1 MEKEDF
7 IYQPHKS
14 FEEDFKHQ
22 YHDTAVD
29 YFNSLV
35 EKTETDSDANR
46 VHVEE
51 YRVAAAELEAAKKKW
66 NSLKGLRGMFIA
78 FTILG
83 FLAGIICFVLFAL
96 NTAMWGFII
105 GGVAGILLGGFSIWG
120 IVNFNKKAKNQEAV
134 IAPLQ
139 QKADEK
145 LSICY
150 ADMAKLNGEFD
161 WNMAAI
167 IMEKA
172 TPNIDLDPYFS
183 NKTLTYLIDHFGFPE
198 AEDENTSVLGLV
210 SGHIQGNPFVLEKIF
225 RMNMGM
231 KTYTGSITITW
242 TEYVGSGKDRH
253 LVTRSQTLTASIE
266 KECPFYNAET
276 RLIFGS
282 EAAPNLSFSRRP
294 YGADK
299 MDAKQ
304 REKAWRSGGKDLDK
318 LQTKASKKGG
328 GFTKMNNDE
337 FEVFWGATDRD
348 NEVEFRYLFSP
359 LAQVSIL
366 ELIENP
372 EPFGDDFYFVKDKM
386 LTSIASAH
394 SQKFNYT
401 PAPSYFYH
409 YSLEDC
415 RENFIS
421 YCDAFIKNLYFD
433 LAPILAIPAYQS
445 DTTRDYIYHEIL
457 PGNYNCYE
465 HEVFANGLETDIFR
479 PEDSSSDVPLIL
491 KAGRASKQGKTDVL
505 PVTAYSFRKETR
517 VEYVTRFGGDG
528 RSHSIPVYWDEYIP
542 VSRVSEMALT
552 NVEASQKRYRG
563 ALGVLDEYLKKTGY
577 AKYFERGFLALA
589 LRKGHIE
596 SGVDEKL
603 ESIFNP
609 EE

>member
-7 IYQPHKS
+7 IYQPHKT
-14 FEEDFKHQ
+14 FEEDLQHQ
-22 YHDTAVD
+22 YHDTAEQ
-29 YFNSLV
+29 YFDSLV
-35 EKTETDSDANR
+35 EKTGTDADANR
-46 VHVEE
+46 LHVEE
-51 YRVAAAELEAAKKKW
+51 YRAAAAELEAAKKKW
-66 NSLKGLRGMFIA
+66 NSLKGKRGMFIA
-78 FTILG
+78 FMILG
-83 FLAGIICFVLFAL
+83 FLAGIICFVIFAL
-96 NTAMWGFII
+96 NPSLWGLII

-120 IVNFNKKAKNQEAV
+120 IVSFNKKAKNQEAV

-139 QKADEK
+139 EKADEK
-145 LSICY
+145 LSVCY

-172 TPNIDLDPYFS
+172 TPMIDLDHYFS
-183 NKTLTYLIDHFGFPE
+183 NKTLSYLIDHFGFPE
-198 AEDENTSVLGLV
+198 SEGPNTSVLGLV
-210 SGHIQGNPFVLEKIF
+210 SGHIQGNPFVLEKVLNM
-225 RMNMGM
+225 RMGM

-253 LVTRSQTLTASIE
+253 AVTRSQTLTASIE
-266 KECPFYNAET
+266 RECPFYNAET

-282 EAAPNLSFSRRP
+282 EAAPNLSFSRSP
-294 YGADK
+294 QGADK
-299 MDAKQ
+299 MDAKK
-304 REKAWRSGGKDLDK
+304 REKAWRSGGKDLEK

-386 LTSIASAH
+386 LTSVASAH
-394 SQKFNYT
+394 SQKFNYC
-401 PAPSYFYH
+401 PPPSYFYN
-409 YSLEDC
+409 YCLEDC

-445 DTTRDYIYHEIL
+445 DTTRDYIYREIL

-465 HEVFANGLETDIFR
+465 HEVFANGIDSDIFR

-491 KAGRASKQGKTDVL
+491 KAGKPSKMGKTDVL
-505 PVTAYSFRKETR
+505 SITAHSFNKVPR

-528 RSHSIPVYWDEYIP
+528 CSHSIPVHWDEYIP
-542 VSRVSEMALT
+542 VSSTSTMSLT
-552 NVEASQKRYRG
+552 NVNATQKRYRG
-563 ALGVLDEYLKKTGY
+563 ALGTLDEYLQKSGF

-589 LRKGHIE
+589 LKKGRID
-596 SGVDEKL
+596 SSVDEKL
-603 ESIFNP
+603 ESIFKP